1 MQAVIFVILA
11 VITGSIISLQNVI
24 NASLG
29 RYVGELGAVFIVAT
43 IGVLIILAAII
54 IRPGSADF
62 HALPGADRW
71 YLYLGGVF
79 GIIIV
84 TLPVFLVPRIGATS
98 TITGIVIGQLVMALA
113 ADQFGL
119 FGTPRIE
126 VSVSGVIGVILL
138 GAGAFLVV
146 RVPR

>member
-11 VITGSIISLQNVI
+11 VVTGSIISLQNVI

-43 IGVLIILAAII
+43 IGVLIILSAILI
-54 IRPGSADF
+54 LPGSANLR
-62 HALPGADRW
+62 ALPGADRW

-98 TITGIVIGQLVMALA
+98 TITGIVIGQLVMALV

-119 FGTPRIE
+119 FGTPRIDL
-126 VSVSGVIGVILL
+126 SFPRLLGVILL
-138 GAGAFLVV
+138 CAGAFLVV
-146 RVPR
+146 RVP